1 MLWDRLGRV
10 LWVQWTHI
18 SLSVAW
24 NIVGVLLIER
34 GLRAPGPT
42 ASFFVAAFL
51 LALALGMFW
60 GARRFVPL
68 YLGASWLAGLGAL
81 WAIVQAFRLDP
92 SLWPSASWR
101 YAGVLLNALGV
112 LGAAWG
118 TLAWLRWRRFR
129 PAKSGR

>member
-1 MLWDRLGRV
+1 MEMLWDRLERA

-24 NIVGVLLIER
+24 NVVGVLLIER

-42 ASFFVAAFL
+42 ASMSVAAFL
-51 LALALGMFW
+51 IALALGMFL
-60 GARRFVPL
+60 GARRLVPL
-68 YLGASWLAGLGAL
+68 YLAASWVAGLGAL

-92 SLWPSASWR
+92 ALWPSESWR

-118 TLAWLRWRRFR
+118 TLAWLRWRRFGT
-129 PAKSGR
+129 KK